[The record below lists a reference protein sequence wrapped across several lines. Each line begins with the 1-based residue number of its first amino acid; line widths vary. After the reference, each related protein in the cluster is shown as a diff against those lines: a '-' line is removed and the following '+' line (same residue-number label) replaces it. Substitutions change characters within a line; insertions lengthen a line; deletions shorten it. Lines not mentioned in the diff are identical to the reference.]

1 MTAAHRLKGV
11 GWFASCVVVV
21 LAFYLVSLQ
30 VAAER
35 KKLDTVNARIADAE
49 RDIRALETEF
59 DTRANLAQLER
70 WNGDTL
76 ALTAPV
82 AGQFVMDEAALAA
95 IDVTA
100 GPAAAA
106 DGQAVRTA
114 ALLVPSLAG
123 VSLQTP
129 AVVPVAAAVTATT
142 SRAVV
147 PAVAIVTAA
156 STPLPAPV
164 VRAAA
169 VGPAAAAARPQPR
182 VERPVAVAM
191 VARPVIATTPRA
203 KAAMLRA
210 AAVSNV
216 RPQAV
221 AMLDRK
227 LLSDTTLGDIMSGA
241 RVEAGRRR

>member
-11 GWFASCVVVV
+11 GWFGSCVVVV

-35 KKLDTVNARIADAE
+35 GRLEAANTRVADAE

-82 AGQFVMDEAALAA
+82 AGQFVADETALAS
-95 IDVTA
+95 IDVNA
-100 GPAAAA
+100 GPAAAP
-106 DGQAVRTA
+106 DGSPIRTA
-114 ALLVPSLAG
+114 ALVVPSLAG
-123 VSLQTP
+123 VGLQS
-129 AVVPVAAAVTATT
+129 AIVAPTFTTVAPDQSQPIQNATVRTAT
-142 SRAVV
+142 
-147 PAVAIVTAA
+147 IE
-156 STPLPAPV
+156 PAPV
-164 VRAAA
+164 RATRMTQVATPVRT
-169 VGPAAAAARPQPR
+169 
-182 VERPVAVAM
+182 
-191 VARPVIATTPRA
+191 IATTPKA
-203 KAAMLRA
+203 QAAMYRA
-210 AAVSNV
+210 VAVANV

-227 LLSDTTLGDIMSGA
+227 LLSDSTLGAILSGA
-241 RVEAGRRR
+241 RAEAGRRR

>member
-35 KKLDTVNARIADAE
+35 GKLDTMNARVADAA

-59 DTRANLAQLER
+59 DTRGNLAQLEK

-82 AGQFVMDEAALAA
+82 AGQFVADEAALAS
-95 IDVTA
+95 IDVGA
-100 GPAAAA
+100 PLIGS
-106 DGQAVRTA
+106 DGEPVRTA
-114 ALLVPSLAG
+114 ALVVPSLAG
-123 VSLQTP
+123 VSFRAPVAPSTAATVAVSP
-129 AVVPVAAAVTATT
+129 APAIAVAQVAAPQPTAIRVAAAPIRVA
-142 SRAVV
+142 SA
-147 PAVAIVTAA
+147 PA
-156 STPLPAPV
+156 SPV
-164 VRAAA
+164 RKA
-169 VGPAAAAARPQPR
+169 
-182 VERPVAVAM
+182 
-191 VARPVIATTPRA
+191 VIATTPKA
-203 KAAMLRA
+203 KADMLRA
-210 AAVSNV
+210 VAVANV

-227 LLSDTTLGDIMSGA
+227 LLSDSTLGDILSRA
-241 RVEAGRRR
+241 RVEAGSRR